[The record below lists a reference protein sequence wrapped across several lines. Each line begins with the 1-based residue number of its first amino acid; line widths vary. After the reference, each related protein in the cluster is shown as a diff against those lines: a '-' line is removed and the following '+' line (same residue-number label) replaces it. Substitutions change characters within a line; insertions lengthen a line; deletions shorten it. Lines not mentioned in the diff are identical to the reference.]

1 MPVLP
6 KIGTGVDVMSSDAS
20 NPAEFRFET
29 YSQEGEDI
37 FLRRM
42 MQSIKPGFYVDVGA
56 HHPYRFSNTYVLYQH
71 GWRGINI
78 DPNPGTKELFD
89 QLRPNDINL
98 DAVVSERDGDV
109 VSFDIYKEPAFN
121 SAIAERRSGL
131 EQFFSH
137 TVQRSTVRLDSLLKQ
152 HLPTGVGVDLLSID
166 VEGLDLS
173 VLRSNDWVTVRP
185 AYVMTET
192 VVDLRNPG
200 DNDVVKFMQTV
211 GYRLRAYLYLTAIFF
226 PNDMKQF

>member
-1 MPVLP
+1 
-6 KIGTGVDVMSSDAS
+6 MSSEPQNAA
-20 NPAEFRFET
+20 NFKFET

-42 MQSIKPGFYVDVGA
+42 MQSIVPGFYVDVGA
-56 HHPYRFSNTYVLYQH
+56 HHPFRFSNTYVLYQH

-89 QLRPNDINL
+89 TLRPNDINL
-98 DAVVSERDGDV
+98 DEVVSETDGAT

-121 SAIAERRSGL
+121 SAIVERRPGL
-131 EQFFSH
+131 QQFYSH
-137 TVQRSTVRLDSLLKQ
+137 TVQRQTSRLDTILNK
-152 HLPTGVGVDLLSID
+152 HLPVGTKVDLLSID

-173 VLRSNDWVTVRP
+173 VLKSNDWSSVRP
-185 AYVMTET
+185 DYVLTET
-192 VVDLRNPG
+192 IIDLRDPNA
-200 DNDVVKFMQTV
+200 NEVVAFMHSV

-226 PNDMKQF
+226 PNDMKHF